1 MMSRINKVTALE
13 ILDSRGNPTIQVNL
27 ALESGAHGVARVP
40 SGASTGRREAVELRD
55 GDRIRYHGQGVLDAI
70 RNVEQEIQPAVV
82 GMDAAAQQT
91 LDEKLITLDGTPNK
105 GRLGANAI
113 LGVSIAA
120 AKAAAAE
127 KKIPLYRHL
136 ADRKNYLL
144 PVPMLNVLNGGSHAD
159 NNVDFQEFMIAPVG
173 APTFAEALRAA
184 SETFHS
190 LKSVLKK
197 KGYDT
202 GVGDEGGFAPR
213 LHSAEEAMEFLDHA
227 VENAGYKVG
236 LDIAISL
243 DPAASELYENGAYV
257 FNKSG
262 EGSKSS
268 EEMIEFWA
276 DWIKRYPE
284 ICSLEDGLAEDDWT
298 GWQTLTKRLG
308 DKIQLVGDDVFVT
321 NPEIFEKGIH
331 EGIANSILIK
341 LNQIGTVTETL
352 RCIELARTHG
362 YTAVVSH
369 RSGETHDTTIADLSV
384 ATGVGQIKAGSPCR
398 GERVAKYNRL
408 LEIEKE
414 LGNNAKYAGRAAY
427 AKSAAELTTH

>member
-1 MMSRINKVTALE
+1 MSRIKKVAALE
-13 ILDSRGNPTIQVNL
+13 ILDSRGNPTIQVSL
-27 ALESGAHGVARVP
+27 TLESGAHGVAKVP
-40 SGASTGRREAVELRD
+40 SGASTGRREAIELRD
-55 GDRIRYHGQGVLDAI
+55 GDSSRYQGKGVLNAVK
-70 RNVEQEIQPAVV
+70 NVEQEIQPAVV
-82 GMDAAAQQT
+82 GMDATDQQT
-91 LDEKLITLDGTPNK
+91 LDEKLIALDGTPNK

-113 LGVSIAA
+113 LGVSVAV

-127 KKIPLYRHL
+127 KEIPLYRHF

-173 APTFAEALRAA
+173 APTFADALRAA

-190 LKSVLKK
+190 LKSVLKN

-202 GVGDEGGFAPR
+202 GVGDEGGVAPR

-227 VENAGYKVG
+227 VEKAGYKVG
-236 LDIAISL
+236 VDIAINL

-257 FNKSG
+257 FNRSG
-262 EGSKSS
+262 GGSKSS
-268 EEMIEFWA
+268 DEMIEFWSG
-276 DWIKRYPE
+276 WIKRYPE

-321 NPEIFEKGIH
+321 NPEIFERGIR

-352 RCIELARTHG
+352 RCIELARTHR

-369 RSGETHDTTIADLSV
+369 RSGETDDTTIADLSV

-398 GERVAKYNRL
+398 GERMAKYNRL

-414 LGNNAKYAGRAAY
+414 LGNSAKYAGRTAY
-427 AKSAAELTTH
+427 AKWATELTVH

>member
-1 MMSRINKVTALE
+1 VSRIKKVAALE
-13 ILDSRGNPTIQVNL
+13 ILDSRGNSTIQVNL
-27 ALESGAHGVARVP
+27 TLESGMHGVAKVP

-55 GDRIRYHGQGVLDAI
+55 GDSSRYRGKGVLKAI
-70 RNVEQEIQPAVV
+70 KNVEQEIQPAVV
-82 GMDAAAQQT
+82 GMDAADQQT
-91 LDEKLITLDGTPNK
+91 LDEKLIALDGTPNK
-105 GRLGANAI
+105 ARLGANAI

-127 KKIPLYRHL
+127 KKISLYRHFI
-136 ADRKNYLL
+136 DRKEYLL

-190 LKSVLKK
+190 LRRVLKK
-197 KGYDT
+197 KGYHT

-213 LHSAEEAMEFLDHA
+213 LHSAEDAMELLEHA
-227 VENAGYKVG
+227 VEKTGYKAG

-257 FNKSG
+257 FHKSG
-262 EGSKSS
+262 GGSKSS

-276 DWIKRYPE
+276 EWTERYPE
-284 ICSLEDGLAEDDWT
+284 IVSLEDGLAEDDWA
-298 GWQTLTKRLG
+298 GWQELTKRLG
-308 DKIQLVGDDVFVT
+308 DKLQLVGDDVFVT
-321 NPEIFEKGIH
+321 NPKIFEKGIRD
-331 EGIANSILIK
+331 GIANSILIK

-414 LGNNAKYAGRAAY
+414 LGNCAKYAGRTAY
-427 AKSAAELTTH
+427 AKWAAELTVH